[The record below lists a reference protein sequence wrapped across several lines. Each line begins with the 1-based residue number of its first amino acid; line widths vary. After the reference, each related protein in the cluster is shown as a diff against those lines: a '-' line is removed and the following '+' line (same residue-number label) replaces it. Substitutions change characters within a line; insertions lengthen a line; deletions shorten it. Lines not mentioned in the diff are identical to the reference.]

1 MTSATGKT
9 ICVPVLQT
17 LGIAHGVFFRELSLD
32 SLGLLL
38 YFCIFYPL
46 KFALFAT
53 AVTGALPRWR
63 TDGTTVCAA
72 LDRWRTMLCARKAP
86 CARTT
91 PDIGT
96 DIARPE
102 RASPLKKLTTW
113 EYRHTVIFI
122 FVYISK
128 TAAGVG
134 DRTRI
139 LASSLATEPL
149 LRVTLV
155 KCLNFLSRLFNATWR
170 HI

>member
-1 MTSATGKT
+1 MTSTTRKT
-9 ICVPVLQT
+9 TRVPLLRT
-17 LGIAHGVFFRELSLD
+17 LGIVHGVFVCELSLD
-32 SLGLLL
+32 SLGFLL
-38 YFCIFYPL
+38 YFCILYPS

-53 AVTGALPRWR
+53 AVTGALPTWR
-63 TDGTTVCAA
+63 ADGTTVCAA

-139 LASSLATEPL
+139 LASSLVTEPL
-149 LRVTLV
+149 LRVALI
-155 KCLNFLSRLFNATWR
+155 KCL
-170 HI
+170 